1 MSLDAS
7 GILDAVV
14 SHAAASGYLD
24 RVNTHEPKSAPGNG
38 LSAAVWVQNLGPAV
52 GASGLQSTSGLL
64 TVWLRVYSNMIQ
76 EPQDSIDPNVLIAV
90 DALMAAYSG
99 DFQLGGKVRNI
110 DLLGQASDGLSA
122 QAGYLEQDHKMYR
135 VMTISIPMIIN
146 DIWEQTA

>member
-14 SHAAASGYLD
+14 SHAAASGYFD

-64 TVWLRVYSNMIQ
+64 VVNLRVYQNMIS
-76 EPQDSIDPNVLIAV
+76 EPQDAIDPNVLTAV

-99 DFQLGGKVRNI
+99 DFQLGGDVRNI
-110 DLLGQASDGLSA
+110 DLLGQVSDGLSA

-146 DIWEQTA
+146 DIWDQAA